1 MRRITNAHGYF
12 IVSKGSVRRG
22 GVSDSENAAI
32 ARPHFG
38 PDDGIAGLGDSL

>member
-1 MRRITNAHGYF
+1 MPMVTSLFPR
-12 IVSKGSVRRG
+12 GSVRRG
-22 GVSDSENAAI
+22 GLSDSENAAI